1 VPTLTIDN
9 RTVPFE
15 PGETILQVA
24 SRAGI
29 AIPTL
34 CHLEGIEPPTS
45 CYVCVVKIQGKS
57 NMAPSCATLAEDG
70 MILESSS
77 EEVRH
82 YRRRALELLLSEHA
96 GDCEGPC
103 RRICPADLD
112 IPVMAKHIAEGNL
125 DAAVS
130 TVRERLALPGVL
142 GHICPAPCQKG
153 CVRVHA
159 DGAVS
164 IRELHKGVAE
174 AAALNSAAP
183 GPCLVPSSGKR
194 VTIIGAGPAGLS
206 SAYYLSLLGHA
217 CTIVDE
223 REEPGG
229 MLRYGIDRA
238 VLPLS
243 VLDQEIAMI
252 RALGVEFRLGCKV
265 SDQRS
270 LDELL
275 QSSDAIIFATG
286 AQTPDQP
293 WPFSIKASPKGIAV
307 DAHTFASSNNAI
319 FACGGAIAVCKMAVR
334 AVGQG
339 RLTAQSVH
347 HFLTHSKVGAT
358 WSPRYDSHLGKL
370 APEELQ
376 QLISTD
382 LAHIHSD
389 ISPGTIRSG
398 TPSRSVG
405 AGSRAAPCPSDTY
418 VAVYSL
424 DGRAL
429 LGHRSLG
436 EGRSCPM
443 PETDVTE
450 HVPQTSFPAA
460 TIAAAARCLQCDCGK
475 KHTCALR
482 AYAQEYEAHRDQ
494 YRTGSRKHVTRK
506 RYASGLVHEPGKCI
520 DCGRC
525 IGITA
530 AEHVQPGLA
539 FGNRGFDVAVKAP
552 FHADMDVAMG
562 NSLERCIAAC
572 PVGAMWKEAGCGN
585 GTDGTYATNGTYED
599 GALGH
604 TSHGS
609 HKSPTSHTPLASTG
623 GTL

>member
-1 VPTLTIDN
+1 MPTVTIDN
-9 RTVPFE
+9 SVLPFE

-24 SRAGI
+24 TRAGI

-45 CYVCVVKIQGKS
+45 CYVCVVKIKGR
-57 NMAPSCATLAEDG
+57 NALAPSCATLAEDG
-70 MILESSS
+70 MVLESSS

-112 IPVMAKHIAEGNL
+112 IPVMAKHIVEGDL
-125 DAAVS
+125 DAAVR

-153 CVRVHA
+153 CVRAHV
-159 DGAVS
+159 DGTVS

-174 AAALNSAAP
+174 AASLNNAVP
-183 GPCLVPSSGKR
+183 GPRPAPSSGKR

-229 MLRYGIDRA
+229 MLRYGSDRT
-238 VLPLS
+238 VLPLKI
-243 VLDQEIAMI
+243 LEQEIDVI
-252 RALGVEFRLGCKV
+252 RALGVEFKMGCKV
-265 SDQRS
+265 SDQRG

-275 QSSDAIIFATG
+275 QRSDAIIFATG
-286 AQTPDQP
+286 MPIPDKP
-293 WPFSIKASPKGIAV
+293 WPFAIKASPKGIAV
-307 DAHTFASSNNAI
+307 DAHTFASSSSNI
-319 FACGGAIAVCKMAVR
+319 FACGAAIAVCKMAVR

-347 HFLTHSKVGAT
+347 HVLTHSNVGAA
-358 WSPRYDSHLGKL
+358 WSPRFDSHLGKL
-370 APEELQ
+370 TPEELQ
-376 QLISTD
+376 QLVSTD
-382 LAHIHSD
+382 LTHLLAPAASNAGLNEGVPFLASNDTNHANEENKA
-389 ISPGTIRSG
+389 IRQ
-398 TPSRSVG
+398 SRNK
-405 AGSRAAPCPSDTY
+405 AI
-418 VAVYSL
+418 L
-424 DGRAL
+424 N
-429 LGHRSLG
+429 
-436 EGRSCPM
+436 E
-443 PETDVTE
+443 VTGN
-450 HVPQTSFPAA
+450 VDSFPNA
-460 TIAAAARCLQCDCGK
+460 TAAAASRCLQCDCGK
-475 KHTCALR
+475 KLTCSLR
-482 AYAQEYEAHRDQ
+482 AYAQQYEAHRDQ
-494 YRTGSRKHVTRK
+494 YRTGARKHVVRK

-552 FHADMDVAMG
+552 FSADMDTAMG
-562 NSLERCIAAC
+562 PTLDRCIAAC
-572 PVGAMWKEAGCGN
+572 PVGALWSESQCCGN
-585 GTDGTYATNGTYED
+585 GTDGTYV
-599 GALGH
+599 LC
-604 TSHGS
+604 SRS
-609 HKSPTSHTPLASTG
+609 S
-623 GTL
+623 

>member
-1 VPTLTIDN
+1 MPTLTIDN
-9 RTVPFE
+9 RAVPFE
-15 PGETILQVA
+15 LGETILQVA

-29 AIPTL
+29 PIPTL
-34 CHLEGIEPPTS
+34 CNLEGIEPPTS
-45 CYVCVVKIQGKS
+45 CYVCVVKIQGKPG
-57 NMAPSCATLAEDG
+57 MVPSCATLAEDG
-70 MILESSS
+70 MTLESSS

-112 IPVMAKHIAEGNL
+112 IPVMAKHIVEGNL
-125 DAAVS
+125 DVALR

-153 CVRVHA
+153 CVRGHA

-174 AAALNSAAP
+174 ATSLNSVATTLCAI
-183 GPCLVPSSGKR
+183 PSSGKR

-217 CTIVDE
+217 CTVVDE
-223 REEPGG
+223 REAPGG

-238 VLPLS
+238 VLPLNILEQDMA
-243 VLDQEIAMI
+243 VI
-252 RALGVEFRLGCKV
+252 RALGVEFTMGCKI
-265 SDQRS
+265 SDQRA
-270 LDELL
+270 LDEWL
-275 QSSDAIIFATG
+275 QRSDAIIFATG
-286 AQTPDQP
+286 MQTPGQS
-293 WPFSIKASPKGIAV
+293 WPFEVMASPKGIAV
-307 DAHTFASSNNAI
+307 DSHTFVSNRCNI

-347 HFLTHSKVGAT
+347 HFLMHSTVGAT

-370 APEELQ
+370 DDKEIQ
-376 QLISTD
+376 QLVSTD
-382 LAHIHSD
+382 LTHSLVPVAREAG
-389 ISPGTIRSG
+389 INERSNFFSQSAQG
-398 TPSRSVG
+398 ARSDRPPDGDPPSLPEPVFRLPVI
-405 AGSRAAPCPSDTY
+405 PIFP
-418 VAVYSL
+418 YSNIPVEVV
-424 DGRAL
+424 DN
-429 LGHRSLG
+429 
-436 EGRSCPM
+436 P
-443 PETDVTE
+443 VT
-450 HVPQTSFPAA
+450 FPASLVV
-460 TIAAAARCLQCDCGK
+460 AAARCLQCDCGK
-475 KHTCALR
+475 KHTCSLR

-494 YRTGSRKHVTRK
+494 YRTGSRKHVVRK

-539 FGNRGFDVAVKAP
+539 FGNRGFDVTVKAP
-552 FHADMDVAMG
+552 FSADIDVAMG
-562 NSLERCIAAC
+562 PTLDRCIAAC
-572 PVGAMWKEAGCGN
+572 PVGALWK
-585 GTDGTYATNGTYED
+585 
-599 GALGH
+599 
-604 TSHGS
+604 
-609 HKSPTSHTPLASTG
+609 
-623 GTL
+623 

>member
-1 VPTLTIDN
+1 MPTLTIDN
-9 RTVPFE
+9 RAISFE

-24 SRAGI
+24 SRAGV

-45 CYVCVVKIQGKS
+45 CYVCVVKIKGRDG
-57 NMAPSCATLAEDG
+57 MAPSCATLAEDG

-77 EEVRH
+77 EEVRG

-112 IPVMAKHIAEGNL
+112 IPVMAKHIVEGNL
-125 DAAVS
+125 EAAVS

-164 IRELHKGVAE
+164 IRELHKGI
-174 AAALNSAAP
+174 AAASLNSAAP
-183 GPCLVPSSGKR
+183 GPRPAPSSGKR

-223 REEPGG
+223 REAPGG

-238 VLPLS
+238 VLPLNI
-243 VLDQEIAMI
+243 LEQEIDVI
-252 RALGVEFRLGCKV
+252 RALGVEFRMGCKI

-270 LDELL
+270 LDELIHH
-275 QSSDAIIFATG
+275 SDALIFATG
-286 AQTPDQP
+286 AQTADQP
-293 WPFSIKASPKGIAV
+293 WPFGIKASPKGIAV
-307 DAHTFASSNNAI
+307 DAHTFVSSSNAI

-334 AVGQG
+334 AIGQG
-339 RLTAQSVH
+339 RLTAESVH
-347 HFLTHSKVGAT
+347 HFLAHSSVGAAS

-376 QLISTD
+376 QLFSTD
-382 LAHIHSD
+382 LASMHVEASQT
-389 ISPGTIRSG
+389 GAFSG
-398 TPSRSVG
+398 
-405 AGSRAAPCPSDTY
+405 
-418 VAVYSL
+418 SL
-424 DGRAL
+424 
-429 LGHRSLG
+429 
-436 EGRSCPM
+436 
-443 PETDVTE
+443 V
-450 HVPQTSFPAA
+450 
-460 TIAAAARCLQCDCGK
+460 AAAARCLQCDCGK
-475 KHTCALR
+475 KSTCALR
-482 AYAQEYEAHRDQ
+482 AYAQEYEGHRDQ
-494 YRTGSRKHVTRK
+494 YRTGSRKHVVRK
-506 RYASGLVHEPGKCI
+506 RHASGLVHEPGKCI

-530 AEHVQPGLA
+530 TEHVQPGLA

-552 FHADMDVAMG
+552 FSADMDVAMG
-562 NSLERCIAAC
+562 PTLDRCITAC
-572 PVGAMWKEAGCGN
+572 PVGALWK
-585 GTDGTYATNGTYED
+585 
-599 GALGH
+599 
-604 TSHGS
+604 
-609 HKSPTSHTPLASTG
+609 
-623 GTL
+623 